1 MAALAHTETPMATL
15 PATHLLSH
23 FPTVGPETT
32 SPGVRFLFQLQNANP
47 RTPCSISFANRAPP
61 CPISKTGLSRALP
74 NYSSVPTESNPK
86 RDALTIREICE
97 GHVPE
102 HVLRRSN
109 TVTLLECVVLSTA
122 IQFVNEILEMVFWL
136 QTMQSDLYKLFI
148 I

>member
-23 FPTVGPETT
+23 FPTIGPETN
-32 SPGVRFLFQLQNANP
+32 SPGARFLFQFQNSNPNP
-47 RTPCSISFANRAPP
+47 RTPCFISFPYRAPP

-86 RDALTIREICE
+86 RDASTIREICE

-109 TVTLLECVVLSTA
+109 TVTLLECVVLSIA
-122 IQFVNEILEMVFWL
+122 IQFVNEILEMVFSL
-136 QTMQSDLYKLFI
+136 QTMQSD
-148 I
+148 